1 MKELMTQPFDFQ
13 LPRRQVNLDFHT
25 SGSIEQIG
33 AEFSKE
39 DFQNAL
45 RTGNVNSIT
54 IFAKCHH
61 GYCYYPTKIGTMHPH
76 LNFDLLGEMMD
87 AAHEIGVKAPIYIT
101 AGWSALDAQQHPNW
115 CSKCADQSVSSVCG
129 CLTDADPDQPKPE
142 DSWINLCLNDGSYA
156 AHIYDLARE
165 ICNRYEQIDGL
176 FFDICFFIEACYCD
190 ECRRGMKAMGLDP
203 EKESDAKRY
212 FICLLYT
219 SPSPRDMRRSRMP
232 SSA

>member
-87 AAHEIGVKAPIYIT
+87 AAHEIG
-101 AGWSALDAQQHPNW
+101 
-115 CSKCADQSVSSVCG
+115 
-129 CLTDADPDQPKPE
+129 
-142 DSWINLCLNDGSYA
+142 
-156 AHIYDLARE
+156 
-165 ICNRYEQIDGL
+165 
-176 FFDICFFIEACYCD
+176 
-190 ECRRGMKAMGLDP
+190 
-203 EKESDAKRY
+203 
-212 FICLLYT
+212 
-219 SPSPRDMRRSRMP
+219 
-232 SSA
+232 

>member
-25 SGSIEQIG
+25 SGSIEQIV

-190 ECRRGMKAMGLDP
+190 ECCRGMKAMGLDP

-212 FICLLYT
+212 FIIMHNQF
-219 SPSPRDMRRSRMP
+219 MRK
-232 SSA
+232 